1 MVEERRN
8 EEITNE
14 EKQPEEMT
22 AEEYSLPGINNTE
35 GKEDNKGTGNNEN
48 NEGNDKDNVEAA
60 EGREVNLAETEK
72 LKAELKEAQERLLRA
87 HADFDNYRKRINKE
101 KEEWLQYS
109 CMGLIEKL
117 LPVLDNFDLAM
128 SSLAQQSEETR
139 KTFAGISM
147 IIKQLQEALQKE
159 GLQPIE
165 AMGKEFDPVY
175 HEAVMQVPAEEGMN
189 GNQIIEELRKGY
201 LFKDKV
207 LRAAMV
213 KVTQGN

>member
-1 MVEERRN
+1 MVEERRY
-8 EEITNE
+8 EENTNE
-14 EKQPEEMT
+14 EKQPEEIK
-22 AEEYSLPGINNTE
+22 AEEYSLPGNHHPE
-35 GKEDNKGTGNNEN
+35 GKVGMRDNED
-48 NEGNDKDNVEAA
+48 NEGNEDNREAS
-60 EGREVNLAETEK
+60 EGQEANPTEVEK
-72 LKAELKEAQERLLRA
+72 LKAELKETQERLLRA

>member
-1 MVEERRN
+1 MVEDRID
-8 EEITNE
+8 EEKVNE

-22 AEEYSLPGINNTE
+22 VEEYSLPGNNHPE
-35 GKEDNKGTGNNEN
+35 GKAGKRDNEDNDD
-48 NEGNDKDNVEAA
+48 NEGNRDASA
-60 EGREVNLAETEK
+60 GREINLAETEK

-101 KEEWLQYS
+101 KEEWMQYS

-147 IIKQLQEALQKE
+147 IIKQLQDALQKE

-175 HEAVMQVPAEEGMN
+175 HEAVMQVPAEEGMAA
-189 GNQIIEELRKGY
+189 NQIIEELRKGY